1 MTCKPSPTIISSSAR
16 RKSPVANRSFARK
29 LRRCWLTRGGGWRAG
44 VCSRRLGTSDGVMR
58 VACCVLRERMS
69 MTFTDWMGTVPQE
82 LKGDPLWRMEV
93 YRLSVFAAD
102 LAWPD
107 VTKLITDKRT
117 ISLADQLYRA
127 VGSTSANIAEGYG
140 RQSGKDQAR
149 YYEYAL
155 GSAREAPN
163 WYYHG
168 RH

>member
-1 MTCKPSPTIISSSAR
+1 
-16 RKSPVANRSFARK
+16 
-29 LRRCWLTRGGGWRAG
+29 
-44 VCSRRLGTSDGVMR
+44 
-58 VACCVLRERMS
+58 
-69 MTFTDWMGTVPQE
+69 MTFEDWMKTVPQE

-127 VGSTSANIAEGYG
+127 VGSASANIAEGYG

-155 GSAREAPN
+155 GSAREARN
-163 WYYHG
+163 WYYQS
-168 RH
+168 RHVLTDTVATHRIRLLTQIIRLLLTIIPSERGYKLQEESGDYKMHEAVLPADLLTNIPMPP